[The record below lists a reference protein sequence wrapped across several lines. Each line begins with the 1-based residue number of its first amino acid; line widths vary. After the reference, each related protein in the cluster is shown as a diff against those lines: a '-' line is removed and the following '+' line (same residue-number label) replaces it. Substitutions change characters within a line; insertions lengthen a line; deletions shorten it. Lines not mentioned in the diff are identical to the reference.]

1 MTLVLVIIG
10 WKNMHL
16 KVPLVKQQIKSK
28 PDVDYVRKILSCLIW
43 VKRHSLVMPL
53 VKGIMKEI

>member
-28 PDVDYVRKILSCLIW
+28 PDEDYVRKILSCLIW
-43 VKRHSLVMPL
+43 VKRHSLVMLL